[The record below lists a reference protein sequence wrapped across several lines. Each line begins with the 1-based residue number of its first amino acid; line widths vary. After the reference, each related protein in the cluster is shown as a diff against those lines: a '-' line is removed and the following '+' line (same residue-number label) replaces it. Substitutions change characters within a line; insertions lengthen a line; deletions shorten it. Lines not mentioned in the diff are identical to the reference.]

1 MDFYVSDL
9 LVSLLFFFFF
19 LPEAQKCFLKRLPVS
34 PLQHPGPWPPS
45 QEPRMCQRT
54 RGRTTPWPVLNSPTL
69 LPSSVADS
77 MGFRGLKGPGLSSGA
92 LMTALL

>member
-19 LPEAQKCFLKRLPVS
+19 FLRHRNVSLKGCLSLLSSTLAPGHPLRSPECAR
-34 PLQHPGPWPPS
+34 
-45 QEPRMCQRT
+45 RT